1 MDNDSLFETLKRYW
15 QVGSQV
21 SGLATRLAGQQ
32 YLGIAMDDEA
42 YATHLRQTLGQLRGP
57 VMKVAQFLAT
67 IPDALPKAYAD
78 ELLTLQSQAP
88 PMGPPFVR
96 RRMMAELGPNWAN
109 QFSSFNIH
117 ASAAASLGQVHQ
129 AVHLDGTLLACK
141 LQYPSMQ
148 THVQADLDQLKLLL
162 SLYHTWNKAVDTT
175 FVQEEITT
183 RLKEELDYTFE
194 ADQIKLYTKIFEGTH
209 FVTLPK
215 VCPELSTQRLLT
227 MTWMNG
233 KSVLTY
239 VDAPLD
245 VRHLLAE
252 RLFYAWYM
260 PFYHHGV
267 LHGDPHPGNYLA
279 TDDGALQL
287 LDFGCVRHFPK
298 EFVTAVIMLYEAL
311 LNNDEEK
318 AVHAYE
324 TWGFH
329 NLSKEMIS
337 VITQWA
343 KLLYDPLLDD
353 RVRPIQEN
361 FSGAKGWETATQVH
375 EELHR
380 LGGIRPPKEF
390 VFMDRAAVGIGA
402 VMMRLKVECN
412 WHRLFEELIG
422 SQNWH

>member
-1 MDNDSLFETLKRYW
+1 MDNDSFFETLKRYW

-32 YLGIAMDDEA
+32 YLGIAMNDEA

-57 VMKVAQFLAT
+57 AMKVAQFLAT

-109 QFSSFNIH
+109 QFSSFNVH

-162 SLYHTWNKAVDTT
+162 GLYHTWNKAVDTT

-194 ADQIKLYTKIFEGTH
+194 ADQINLYTKIFEGTH

-215 VCPELSTQRLLT
+215 VYPNLSTQRLLT
-227 MTWMNG
+227 MTWMDG

-239 VDAPLD
+239 VDAPSDL
-245 VRHLLAE
+245 RHLLAE

-287 LDFGCVRHFPK
+287 LDFGCIRHFPK
-298 EFVTAVIMLYEAL
+298 EFVNAVVMLYKAL
-311 LNNDEEK
+311 LHNDEEK

-343 KLLYDPLLDD
+343 KLLYDPLLED

-361 FSGAKGWETATQVH
+361 FSGAKGWETATKVH

-412 WHRLFEELIG
+412 WHRLFEELIDG
-422 SQNWH
+422 LSF